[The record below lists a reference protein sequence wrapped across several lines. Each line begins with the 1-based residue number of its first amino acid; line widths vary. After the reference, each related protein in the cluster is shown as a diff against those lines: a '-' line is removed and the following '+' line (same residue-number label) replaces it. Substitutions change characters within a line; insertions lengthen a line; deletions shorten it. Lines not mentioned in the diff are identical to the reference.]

1 MRAQARHVD
10 LLQRRALLPVCGAAL
25 GLWPLAS
32 ALAQSTPALAP
43 APDHDRIAALLRAG
57 AVVLA
62 LRHANAPGTFDP
74 PEFDLTRCATQRN
87 LDDAGRAE
95 SARLGA
101 WFRARA
107 LTPAAV
113 RSSPWCRCMDTAR
126 GAFGSAQAWSAL
138 GSPRP
143 LDPEQRNHHLTELRQ
158 ALAAASTQRG
168 RFEVWVTHNFVLQ
181 ALAGEPVAQA
191 QALLLRAGPDG
202 AVQVLARAAL
212 A

>member
-1 MRAQARHVD
+1 MN
-10 LLQRRALLPVCGAAL
+10 LLQRRAFLPVCGAVL

-32 ALAQSTPALAP
+32 ALAQSTPPIAP
-43 APDHDRIAALLRAG
+43 SPDHDHIAALLRAG

-62 LRHANAPGTFDP
+62 LRHASAPGTFDP

-107 LTPAAV
+107 LKPAAV
-113 RSSPWCRCMDTAR
+113 RSSPWCHCMDTAR

-143 LDPEQRNHHLTELRQ
+143 LDPEQRKQHLTDLRE
-158 ALAAASTQRG
+158 ALAAASARPG
-168 RFEVWVTHNFVLQ
+168 RFEVWITHNFVLD
-181 ALAGEPVAQA
+181 ALAGAPVLQS
-191 QALLLRAGPDG
+191 QGLLLRAGAEG
-202 AVQVLARAAL
+202 AVEVLARAAL